1 MSRTK
6 LLVYL
11 LRRDL
16 RVADNPILH
25 HLASVS
31 DHGFTH
37 LLPVYVFP
45 AHQIEISGFLK
56 DEETCPYPPAT
67 SQVGKFW
74 RCGPHRAQFLAESV
88 WNLKRNLEELGSG
101 LVIRVGSAKDV
112 LGHLVKE
119 LKDTAASVNSVWM
132 TEELSWEE
140 EQEQKAVASL
150 CSKQDIDFKIWK
162 DEKYFVDDR
171 DTGLAGPEDLP
182 DVFTTYR
189 KSQEPLREKPREVLS
204 RPGQSSLPAF
214 PAVSMIPDQAHPFVS
229 ASSLEDLCKKLTTP
243 LVNILPD
250 PPAAPEVTQAS
261 NPPLGG
267 ESAAW
272 ERLTHL
278 AKSGALTSYKN
289 TRNGLVGTDYSTK
302 LSSYLAIGCLTARQ
316 IHEELLKL
324 EDGASDDYKN
334 ALGFGGG
341 ENDGT
346 KGIQFELLWRDYM
359 RLCTAKF
366 GRNLF
371 RLSGFRQEK
380 SYNKKW
386 NTPSEKGAS
395 PNQGPCPAATA
406 KIFERFKNGTT
417 GMGLIDASQRE
428 LYLTGYTSN
437 RARQNVASFLSKHLG
452 IDWRYGAEWYE
463 MLLVDYDVSSNWANW
478 QYVAGVGNDPRGDA
492 RTFNPVKQAFDYDKE
507 GTFVRAWI
515 PELQGLKK
523 LENLF
528 QVWTTEADDLE
539 RCGLSHNN
547 MATDPVKKI
556 DFHVDRKPRSARR
569 TLNRRRGQQRGGRWG
584 NSHGHQSHSN
594 ESGTSSDAT
603 ASDAAAGVSGTGNG
617 EARNQVGSQG
627 TVAHSP
633 ANVSTWRGNYS
644 GGGAPPHTHGYGN
657 RGWHNGDQS
666 RGGRGYGQNRGYWR
680 PSGPRGGFMG
690 RYQGGPAP
698 PQMVFHPQYPG
709 PAQ

>member
-74 RCGPHRAQFLAESV
+74 RCGPHRAKFLAESV

-140 EQEQKAVASL
+140 EQEQKAIASL
-150 CSKQDIDFKIWK
+150 CSEQDIDFKIWK

-189 KSQEPLREKPREVLS
+189 KSQEPLREKPRKVLS
-204 RPGQSSLPAF
+204 RPGQSSLPAL
-214 PAVSMIPDQAHPFVS
+214 PAGSMIPDQAHPFVS

-250 PPAAPEVTQAS
+250 PPAAPEVTQDS
-261 NPPLGG
+261 NPPPGG

-324 EDGASDDYKN
+324 EDGASDDYKD

-346 KGIQFELLWRDYM
+346 KGIRFELLWRDYM

-386 NTPSEKGAS
+386 NTPSKKGAI

-478 QYVAGVGNDPRGDA
+478 QYVSGVGNDPRGDA

-507 GTFVRAWI
+507 GTFVRTWI
-515 PELQGLKK
+515 PELQGLEK

-556 DFHVDRKPRSARR
+556 DFHVDRKPRSVRR

-584 NSHGHQSHSN
+584 NSHSHQSHNN

-603 ASDAAAGVSGTGNG
+603 ASDTAAGASGNGNG

-633 ANVSTWRGNYS
+633 TSVSTWRGNYS

-657 RGWHNGDQS
+657 RGWHNGDQT